1 MRRPRSTRRAPSACR
16 RPRPSSLRACSRA
29 SRRTAG
35 AQECLY
41 PLRLALPPLGRFFA
55 EPAWHARLA
64 ELDPEPAAGVTLGLH
79 RGGTDEGGLPRGAFS
94 LYVPERCDGKTPLPF
109 VVALHGGFGHG
120 HDFVWT
126 WLREARCTPF
136 LLLAPSSR
144 GSTWSLDA
152 PAGDVRMLHSL
163 VESVCANWPV
173 DRSRMLLTGLSD
185 GATFTLLA
193 GLAADSPF
201 SHLAPVSGVLHP
213 ANFANGNLARARGRR
228 VRLCH
233 GALDW
238 LFPVTLARLAHDE
251 LVAGGGGGR
260 VPRDSRPLA
269 CVPARENRAILNWL
283 DAHGLRFARSRR
295 ALLPARFSC
304 SLASAR
310 CAPALG
316 GAAAFRCDRRS
327 GRRAA
332 SSNRLSSSSHGPE
345 LSNPRGILCAVH
357 ARSKVERASERKK
370 IVSAKTPFQ
379 RSARTKSGASVP
391 RATSSTAPSSVTSKP
406 SRTTT
411 RSRPPGDRTATGLAT
426 SPRRSAAQATAQAED
441 PDAEVSPAPRSQ
453 IRISSACGRCVPRAA
468 HCSASE
474 TWDGAR
480 GSARA
485 RADRHA
491 TSGAREVRT
500 PRSAGS
506 RSKRR

>member
-1 MRRPRSTRRAPSACR
+1 VGPTHARVAVRAAGLRLALDAYGQALAAVGASTLALLDAFETLQRRIHPPRIA
-16 RPRPSSLRACSRA
+16 SLREQLAPLRDHQTDALARFRESAVPDGLAPFHEQLA
-29 SRRTAG
+29 SG
-35 AQECLY
+35 AQAALDAAHGFTLAAPAAELAARVLASFSGHCRAQESLY

-79 RGGTDEGGLPRGAFS
+79 RGGPDDGVLPRGAFS
-94 LYVPERCDGKTPLPF
+94 LYVPERCDGKTPLPL

-126 WLREARCTPF
+126 WLREARCAPC

-238 LFPVTLARLAHDE
+238 LFPVTLAQLARDE
-251 LVAGGGGGR
+251 LVRAGAEVEYR
-260 VPRDSRPLA
+260 EIPDLSHAYPRE
-269 CVPARENRAILNWL
+269 ENRAILNWL
-283 DAHGLRFARSRR
+283 GQ
-295 ALLPARFSC
+295 P
-304 SLASAR
+304 
-310 CAPALG
+310 
-316 GAAAFRCDRRS
+316 
-327 GRRAA
+327 
-332 SSNRLSSSSHGPE
+332 
-345 LSNPRGILCAVH
+345 
-357 ARSKVERASERKK
+357 
-370 IVSAKTPFQ
+370 
-379 RSARTKSGASVP
+379 
-391 RATSSTAPSSVTSKP
+391 
-406 SRTTT
+406 
-411 RSRPPGDRTATGLAT
+411 
-426 SPRRSAAQATAQAED
+426 
-441 PDAEVSPAPRSQ
+441 
-453 IRISSACGRCVPRAA
+453 
-468 HCSASE
+468 
-474 TWDGAR
+474 GAR
-480 GSARA
+480 
-485 RADRHA
+485 
-491 TSGAREVRT
+491 
-500 PRSAGS
+500 
-506 RSKRR
+506 